1 MKKAK
6 KQKPIRR
13 KRTRAETK
21 TVRHA
26 ADVNPLLSDVGMSP
40 SMKKFR
46 RYLLAADAAHWKGEN
61 PDDRWVYDQVLDRA
75 LDEDTLMFLPVPIH
89 LLEEE
94 AQRFSHEYD
103 PDDPDAIEPLKE
115 PVDVLVGRLVE
126 RGLVTFDST
135 SGMISIVPLSEPV
148 GA

>member
-6 KQKPIRR
+6 KQKPVRR

-21 TVRHA
+21 TIRHA
-26 ADVNPLLSDVGMSP
+26 AGVDPLLSDVGMSA

-46 RYLLAADAAHWKGEN
+46 RYLLAADAAHWKGES

-75 LDEDTLMFLPVPIH
+75 LNEDTLMFLPVPIH

-115 PVDVLVGRLVE
+115 PIDVLVGRLVE
-126 RGLVTFDST
+126 RGLVTFDT
-135 SGMISIVPLSEPV
+135 ASGMVSIVPLRETE